1 MRQVIKHE
9 VFGVIAYEES
19 LLSGSKKILVNGVEL
34 EKVNKATYIGVVG
47 EEEVKVVIDGSLLKG
62 VKASVNDEVFE
73 IVPASKWY
81 EYVLYFLPLVLIIV
95 WGNSVELCKIIPVVG
110 GAIGGAI
117 SGVISVLALVFSKRT
132 KNILYKVLIG
142 LAGLVVTFA
151 VCAAIGFMIVGAL

>member
-1 MRQVIKHE
+1 M
-9 VFGVIAYEES
+9 
-19 LLSGSKKILVNGVEL
+19 
-34 EKVNKATYIGVVG
+34 
-47 EEEVKVVIDGSLLKG
+47 
-62 VKASVNDEVFE
+62 
-73 IVPASKWY
+73 
-81 EYVLYFLPLVLIIV
+81 

-151 VCAAIGFMIVGAL
+151 VGAAIGFMIVGAL